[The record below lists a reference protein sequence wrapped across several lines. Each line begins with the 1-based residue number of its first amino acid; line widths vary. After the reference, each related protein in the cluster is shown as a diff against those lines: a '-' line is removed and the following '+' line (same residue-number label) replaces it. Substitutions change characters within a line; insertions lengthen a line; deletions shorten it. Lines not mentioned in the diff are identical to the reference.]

1 MKTVQETKARHGI
14 SYKAQAKHNRMS
26 ERTMYRKIGRLKR
39 NKPILQKRG
48 PQKIE
53 FDLSGLFEQIRQ
65 LPHGPKRTVGLGRL
79 HASWSDHTSRRDIRD
94 FARLARW
101 EAREESLATMRR
113 ITWRLPGTV
122 WAFDETHVGYNE
134 HNEKLFNATGIDLAS
149 TYLFEP
155 LLGTP
160 CCGAE
165 IAGHLDRLCRKYGPP
180 LFLKVDNGS
189 NLNSLE
195 VQEVME
201 HWGIIPLNSPPYYPP
216 YNGTIEHMNGEIQ
229 QQIQR
234 DPRFQSAPTEH
245 KEAYLTGFMHTL
257 NHKERRSL
265 GTRHACQFFG
275 NRRQRV
281 TFSKRMRRDIIGEVQ
296 TIQQEILG
304 EINQPNDR
312 ETAAAHRRACETV
325 MLKHGLINVH
335 QNGDELSPEI
345 IKAMPIDHSTGTNI
359 NRVSPNFAPKKLP

>member
-1 MKTVQETKARHGI
+1 MDTVQETKARHGI

-48 PQKIE
+48 PKKIE

-65 LPHGPKRTVGLGRL
+65 LPGGPKRTVGLGRL
-79 HASWSDHTSRRDIRD
+79 HTSWSSFISRRDIRD
-94 FARLARW
+94 LARLSRW
-101 EAREESLATMRR
+101 EAREQSLATMRR

-122 WAFDETHVGYNE
+122 WAFDDTHIGYDE
-134 HNEKLFNATGIDLAS
+134 HGDKLFNTTGIDLAT

-155 LLGTP
+155 LTGTP

-165 IAGHLDRLCRKYGPP
+165 IAGHLDRLCRKYGAP

-189 NLNSLE
+189 NLNSFE

-201 HWGIIPLNSPPYYPP
+201 HYGIIPLNSPPYYPP
-216 YNGTIEHMNGEIQ
+216 YNGTVEHMNGELKSMIKA
-229 QQIQR
+229 
-234 DPRFQSAPTEH
+234 DLSFQNVPAEH
-245 KEAYLTGFMHTL
+245 KEAYLTGYIHKL
-257 NHKERRSL
+257 NHNERRSL
-265 GTRHACQFFG
+265 ATRHACQFFG

-281 TFSKRMRRDIIGEVQ
+281 TFSKRMRHNIIGEVQ

-304 EINQPNDR
+304 EIDQPNDR

-345 IKAMPIDHSTGTNI
+345 IQSMPIDQPNGNNI